1 MERGSNLK
9 VKIKLTHFVMEVPM
23 MTVFPEKNFTCF
35 IFSNKFLLTILL
47 IFILSSGY
55 DVLLSSASGRV
66 NLSPLLSR
74 VRDVC

>member
-9 VKIKLTHFVMEVPM
+9 VKIKLTHFVMEGPM
-23 MTVFPEKNFTCF
+23 VTVFPEKNLTCF

-47 IFILSSGY
+47 IFILSLGY

-66 NLSPLLSR
+66 KLKSFINQIE
-74 VRDVC
+74 

>member
-9 VKIKLTHFVMEVPM
+9 VKIKLTYFVMEVPM
-23 MTVFPEKNFTCF
+23 VTVFPEKNFTCF

-47 IFILSSGY
+47 IFILSLGY

-66 NLSPLLSR
+66 KLKSFINQSE
-74 VRDVC
+74 